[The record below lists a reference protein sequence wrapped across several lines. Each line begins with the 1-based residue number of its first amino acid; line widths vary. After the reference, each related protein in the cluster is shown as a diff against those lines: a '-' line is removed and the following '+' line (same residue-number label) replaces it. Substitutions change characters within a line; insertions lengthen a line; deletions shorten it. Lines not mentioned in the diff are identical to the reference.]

1 MWHKLLLNSTS
12 TFAYMHI
19 FADMLIFIFRSV
31 LCAVHYF
38 NCFFN
43 CFLLLFFYF
52 LFFIIFAAINCEF
65 FHCETNQLFLLL
77 LVCRRVY
84 NLEFDQNL
92 EETNAPK
99 FEQEWCFSLL
109 SLTLILTIRSC
120 DQAILSIQNEWSNL
134 NLKKMTLFSS
144 LFNYE

>member
-1 MWHKLLLNSTS
+1 MAQATFKWHIH
-12 TFAYMHI
+12 FCIYAYI
-19 FADMLIFIFRSV
+19 CRYAYIYISFCTVCSPLFQ
-31 LCAVHYF
+31 L
-38 NCFFN
+38 FFQLFF
-43 CFLLLFFYF
+43 CLFFYF

-120 DQAILSIQNEWSNL
+120 DQAILSIQNEWS
-134 NLKKMTLFSS
+134 KCVSI
-144 LFNYE
+144 